1 MPDRKVARRYAEAL
15 FAVAADC
22 NEVDAVEAELRAVV
36 DALWGDTGF
45 MTLLSHPRIRTARKV
60 EQVRRL
66 LESRVGATTLHYLI
80 LLVERRRIAVLADS
94 LDEFSRLAD
103 EARGMVNAEVTTAVA
118 ATGEQEQAL
127 RAALERVSGKKV
139 RLQLHADP
147 ALVSGLV
154 VRIGDQVIDASARSR
169 LQAARILMREARVT
183 Q

>member
-1 MPDRKVARRYAEAL
+1 MADRKVARRYAEAL
-15 FAVAADC
+15 FGVAAAR
-22 NEVDAVEAELRAVV
+22 NEVDVVEAEMRAVV

-66 LESRVGATTLHYLI
+66 LESRVSETTLHYLI

-94 LDEFSRLAD
+94 LDEFIRLAD
-103 EARGMVNAEVTTAVA
+103 AARGQINAEVTLVVA
-118 ATGEQEQAL
+118 ATREQEQAL

-147 ALVSGLV
+147 GLVAGLV

-169 LQAARILMREARVT
+169 LQAARNLMREARVT
-183 Q
+183 R

>member
-1 MPDRKVARRYAEAL
+1 MADRKVARRYAEAL
-15 FAVAADC
+15 FGVAAAR

-66 LESRVGATTLHYLI
+66 LESRVGETTLHYLI
-80 LLVERRRIAVLADS
+80 LLVERRRVAVLADS
-94 LDEFSRLAD
+94 LDEFIRLAD
-103 EARGMVNAEVTTAVA
+103 DARGQINAEVTLVVA
-118 ATGEQEQAL
+118 ATREQEQAL

-147 ALVSGLV
+147 ALVAGLV

-169 LQAARILMREARVT
+169 LQAARNLMKEARVT
-183 Q
+183 L